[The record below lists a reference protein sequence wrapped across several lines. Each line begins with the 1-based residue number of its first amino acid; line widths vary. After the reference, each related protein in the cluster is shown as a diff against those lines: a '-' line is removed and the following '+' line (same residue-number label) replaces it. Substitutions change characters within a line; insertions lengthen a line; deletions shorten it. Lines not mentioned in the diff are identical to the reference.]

1 MKMRDAKEKNL
12 RINPGRLSHIRHFSC
27 QAAHMFGSCHSMTKG
42 YATPNSISLYWV
54 TPLENFFLVFIQIN
68 IKYSAQIR
76 RNIFE
81 VMRDESFFNGHYY
94 QATRI
99 TCHQALYLLVL
110 LKCKC

>member
-1 MKMRDAKEKNL
+1 MKKWDAKEKNL

-42 YATPNSISLYWV
+42 YATPNSV
-54 TPLENFFLVFIQIN
+54 PHENIFRTTFLVFIQIN

-81 VMRDESFFNGHYY
+81 VMRDESFSIGI
-94 QATRI
+94 I
-99 TCHQALYLLVL
+99 TKLPE
-110 LKCKC
+110 